1 MGTEG
6 PTANGAALHTL
17 PMTESPIQTAHQSNG
32 IIPSQS
38 ARIEVIGVG
47 GGGSNAVNRMIAS
60 DLLGV
65 GYRVLNTDAQALLQ
79 SAAQNRTQLGQKLT
93 RGLGAGG
100 NPVIGQK
107 AAEESRNELQQSLQG
122 ADLVFIAAGMG
133 GGTGTGAAPILAE
146 VAKEVGALTVGIV
159 TKPFGFEGRK
169 RLRQAEEGIA
179 RLAEHVDTLIVIP
192 NDRLRDAIA
201 GAPLNE
207 AFRAA
212 DDVLRMGVKGISD
225 IITRPGLVNVDFAD
239 VRSVMSE
246 AGTALLG
253 IGVGSGRSRAS
264 EAAQAAMTSPLLES
278 ARIDGAKGVVI
289 NISGGKDMTLEDM
302 TTASEAIYEVVD
314 PDANIIVGAVVDEA
328 LEGEI
333 HVTVIAT
340 GFDTGSLYRQERP
353 KVSFA
358 DGSAF
363 QPSKPSSGSSP
374 SPSPSEDERGAK
386 IPPFLLNRQAQS
398 DN

>member
-1 MGTEG
+1 MVLST
-6 PTANGAALHTL
+6 PAN
-17 PMTESPIQTAHQSNG
+17 IG
-32 IIPSQS
+32 ITPSQS

-60 DLLGV
+60 DLQGV
-65 GYRVLNTDAQALLQ
+65 GYRVLNTDAQALIQ
-79 SAAQNRTQLGQKLT
+79 SAAQKRIQLGQKLT

-107 AAEESRNELQQSLQG
+107 AAEESRAELIESLQG

-225 IITRPGLVNVDFAD
+225 IITKPGLVNVDFAD
-239 VRSVMSE
+239 VRSVMAD

-264 EAAQAAMTSPLLES
+264 EAAQAAMSSPLLES
-278 ARIDGAKGVVI
+278 ARIDGAKGCVI

-302 TTASEAIYEVVD
+302 TTASEVIYEVVD
-314 PDANIIVGAVVDEA
+314 PDANIIVGAVVDEK

-340 GFDTGSLYRQERP
+340 GFESGTPYRTERSSS
-353 KVSFA
+353 SFA
-358 DGSAF
+358 NNF
-363 QPSKPSSGSSP
+363 RQV
-374 SPSPSEDERGAK
+374 SEERGAK
-386 IPPFLLNRQAQS
+386 IPPFLLSRQTRPES
-398 DN
+398 